1 MSPYPA
7 PFQLFL
13 PHPSVDHASLQPIM
27 DPPVRSGTGDSAAFF
42 GNDNALSRRPK
53 VPCDT
58 QRQHLRLILSPK
70 GAARYS
76 KAALTAYSVAQRC
89 RATLKGG
96 TYGDFSS
103 PESTAT
109 NSPVSK
115 TRCLAHETTSED
127 PFVSRM
133 RLFAHETTSEDPS
146 VSRTHRSA
154 HETTSEDPSVSR
166 TRRLAHEAT
175 LEDPSVSRMRRL
187 AHETTLEDP
196 FVSRTRRLAHETTLA
211 DLFVSRMRRL
221 AHETSLADPFVS
233 RMRLFAHEATSEDP
247 PVSRMRLFAHETTSE
262 LSCAT
267 GTLREL
273 YGDSTGA
280 PRCRRGETRASATH
294 RETWC
299 LSGR

>member
-1 MSPYPA
+1 ML
-7 PFQLFL
+7 PFNRSWIHQLDRGR
-13 PHPSVDHASLQPIM
+13 VT
-27 DPPVRSGTGDSAAFF
+27 VRRSSGTITPYLAAQRCRTVLKGGTYGLFC
-42 GNDNALSRRPK
+42 RPK

-58 QRQHLRLILSPK
+58 QRRHLRLILSPK

-89 RATLKGG
+89 RAVLKGD

-109 NSPVSK
+109 NYPVSK
-115 TRCLAHETTSED
+115 MRRSAHETTSED
-127 PFVSRM
+127 PPVSRTC
-133 RLFAHETTSEDPS
+133 RLAHETTSEDPS
-146 VSRTHRSA
+146 VSRSRRS
-154 HETTSEDPSVSR
+154 
-166 TRRLAHEAT
+166 
-175 LEDPSVSRMRRL
+175 
-187 AHETTLEDP
+187 
-196 FVSRTRRLAHETTLA
+196 
-211 DLFVSRMRRL
+211 

-233 RMRLFAHEATSEDP
+233 RTRYFAHETTSEDPPVSKSHCFAHETSLADPFVSRTRRSAHEATSEDP
-247 PVSRMRLFAHETTSE
+247 PVSRTRLFAHKTDSEDSPVSRTRRFTHETTLE
-262 LSCAT
+262 PPCAM
-267 GTLREL
+267 GTLRAL